1 MTQITL
7 KIEDALV
14 ERLGNEKIEWLF
26 REWLQQYQR
35 NLALQEAADELST
48 INLANDSQWQ
58 VARSLAW
65 EAHKHN
71 FENWAQ

>member
-14 ERLGNEKIEWLF
+14 EQLGKEKIERLIE
-26 REWLQQYQR
+26 EWLQQYQR
-35 NLALQEAADELST
+35 RLALQEAAEELSAV
-48 INLANDSQWQ
+48 NLSNDPQWQ

-65 EAHKHN
+65 ETYRSN
-71 FENWAQ
+71 FENLAK